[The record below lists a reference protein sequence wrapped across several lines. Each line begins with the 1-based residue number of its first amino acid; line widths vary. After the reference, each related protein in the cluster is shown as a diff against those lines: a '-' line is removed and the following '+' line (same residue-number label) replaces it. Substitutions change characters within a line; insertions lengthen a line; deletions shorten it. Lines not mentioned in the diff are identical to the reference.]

1 MTNTRLA
8 AILLFAGLVLAA
20 IALAGCQPFVTAPV
34 FLKHS
39 QTGRVVVCGPYR
51 YRDQSA
57 IMVAFQE
64 QQCITDY
71 QRQGYDR
78 VPGP

>member
-1 MTNTRLA
+1 MTNAKLTAVLLLSGLA
-8 AILLFAGLVLAA
+8 LAA
-20 IALAGCQPFVTAPV
+20 IALAGCQPFVTEPV
-34 FLKHS
+34 FLKHQ
-39 QTGRVVVCGPYR
+39 QTGGVVVCGPYR

-57 IMVAFQE
+57 IMVALQE

-71 QRQGYDR
+71 QCQGYDR

>member
-1 MTNTRLA
+1 MTNPMFASLLLA
-8 AILLFAGLVLAA
+8 VSVTLMA
-20 IALAGCQPFVTAPV
+20 IALAGCQPFVTEPV
-34 FLKHS
+34 FLKHP
-39 QTGRVVVCGPYR
+39 QTGGVVVCGPYR

-78 VPGP
+78 VPAP